1 MNEPQT
7 IDYRVDARVARIT
20 LNRPQR
26 GNGLTLQLIR
36 ELTECVERADLDPE
50 VHVVLLADNAKIGYS
65 PARVWGSPTTSMWAY
80 RLGAQRAK
88 RLLFT
93 GDSLSGR
100 EAVEWGLA
108 IEAPAADQLD
118 ERTEIL
124 VERIARMPIN
134 QLMM

>member
-50 VHVVLLADNAKIGYS
+50 VHVVLLAGNGKGFCGGYDLVAS
-65 PARVWGSPTTSMWAY
+65 AEH
-80 RLGAQRAK
+80 L
-88 RLLFT
+88 
-93 GDSLSGR
+93 LSG
-100 EAVEWGLA
+100 EFGDVS
-108 IEAPAADQLD
+108 AAAGSALDPLVQAGNHDQT
-118 ERTEIL
+118 R
-124 VERIARMPIN
+124 V
-134 QLMM
+134 